1 MLRPPNDTN
10 RKRLVAISAPIGG
23 HCQLGGCG
31 LTTTMSFYGTL
42 VAQVFMEMMMSLFKG
57 NRAVIRPQVGDQFS
71 LDVNAH
77 IDEWW
82 MHGK

>member
-1 MLRPPNDTN
+1 
-10 RKRLVAISAPIGG
+10 
-23 HCQLGGCG
+23 
-31 LTTTMSFYGTL
+31 MSFYGTL